1 MSADLSGQVIIVT
14 GGSRNI
20 GYFAAAGLARRGA
33 TVAIIGR
40 DVQALREAQER
51 IGVRAIPIAAD
62 IADRAAL
69 LSAIDEVRKRC
80 GRIDGLVNNA
90 GVSCVSPVERLQP
103 EDVLRQVN
111 VNFLA
116 AVYASQS
123 VIPDL
128 RQQGGGRIVNVSS
141 DTVHQDAAFAWLS
154 IYSASKAALEQ
165 FSKELRSELAGDNI
179 AVTTF
184 VPGNTRTGFG
194 GGWDP
199 DIARAAYGEWL
210 SHGSHW
216 AGMMSPAPVGEAIAG
231 CFDLPRDCSLDVMVM
246 RPVGKRPKVM
256 EQDL

>member
-1 MSADLSGQVIIVT
+1 MSSDLSGQVIIVT

-40 DVQALREAQER
+40 DAQALDQARQR
-51 IGVRAIPIAAD
+51 IGEQAVPIAAD
-62 IADRAAL
+62 IADRTAL
-69 LSAIDEVRKRC
+69 LTAIDEVRRRC

-90 GVSCVSPVERLQP
+90 GVSYVSPVEKLQA
-103 EDVLRQVN
+103 EDVLRQIN

-116 AVYASQS
+116 AVYASQA

-128 RQQGGGRIVNVSS
+128 RRQGGGRIVNVSS

-194 GGWDP
+194 GGWNP

-210 SHGSHW
+210 AHGSHW
-216 AGMMSPAPVGEAIAG
+216 AGMMSADSVGEGIAR
-231 CFDLPRDCSLDVMVM
+231 CFDMSPECSLDVVVM